1 MKTTFVTLLIIAGV
15 MLSVTGCNT
24 MDSTTGSAMSKPT
37 AMAEKSLYDRL
48 GGKPAITAVVDDFVG
63 RVAADSRINGKF
75 ANADIPRLKTLL
87 VEQICQASG
96 GPCTYTGRSMKATH
110 AGMGV
115 SSGDFD
121 ALVGDLVATLSKFKV
136 PEREKNELLGA
147 LGPMKGDIVEKPM
160 ASMR

>member
-1 MKTTFVTLLIIAGV
+1 MKTTVATYLIIAGF

-24 MDSTTGSAMSKPT
+24 MESTSGSSMSKQP
-37 AMAEKSLYDRL
+37 AMADKSLYDRL

-75 ANADIPRLKTLL
+75 ANANIPRLKAML
-87 VEQICQASG
+87 VDQICQASG
-96 GPCTYTGRSMKATH
+96 GPCTYAGRDMKSTH

-115 SSGDFD
+115 SSADFD
-121 ALVGDLVATLSKFKV
+121 ALVGDLVATLNKFKV

>member
-1 MKTTFVTLLIIAGV
+1 MQTKLVSYLIISGFI
-15 MLSVTGCNT
+15 LSVTGCNT
-24 MDSTTGSAMSKPT
+24 VESGGGKMT
-37 AMAEKSLYDRL
+37 AEKSLYDRL

-75 ANADIPRLKTLL
+75 ANADIPRLKALL

-115 SSGDFD
+115 TSDDFN
-121 ALVGDLVATLSKFKV
+121 ALVGDLVATLNKFKV

-147 LGPMKGDIVEKPM
+147 LGPMKGDIIEKPM
-160 ASMR
+160 TSMR